1 MLGFS
6 GGSVVNHP
14 PANAGDVSSIPGL
27 ERSLGG
33 GNGSPLQHGHSTRID
48 TEAWRAA
55 VLGVAK
61 SRARLSTHHAQT
73 LMGPQGCLSPAVHP
87 RRAASCLCLPC
98 RLQGSQSKREQR
110 GRVQEACTGGETKWK
125 QRRKYTATG
134 AEWFNHQSLLTLKF
148 CVCEKEKGEERR
160 IKREGGRFWEYSQSC
175 ISLTKSLVNR
185 YITMH
190 CLPPRAEV
198 GPLL

>member
-1 MLGFS
+1 MMAFKYVIFQINNLSIYSIETEHLVSFSCAKTDKGPCSQVGPFGWLGPEPQIMTWPKPLCFS

-61 SRARLSTHHAQT
+61 SQARLSTHHAQT

-134 AEWFNHQSLLTLKF
+134 AE
-148 CVCEKEKGEERR
+148 
-160 IKREGGRFWEYSQSC
+160 
-175 ISLTKSLVNR
+175 
-185 YITMH
+185 
-190 CLPPRAEV
+190 
-198 GPLL
+198 